1 MTERTKKLCPSHE
14 GGNNYWS
21 ASFSQRTR
29 LLYIPSRPTCNEMTM
44 TPDLLRNPTGA
55 MLGGGIRLLER
66 TESEIVVADPFTGD
80 VRNRVRASYPN
91 FSAALTTAGGLLLT
105 GLGDGTFVAYDDE
118 SLEPL
123 WKINVGVGINAPPMT
138 FETGGRQY
146 VAIMTGLSRVSKLRI
161 TLTPE
166 LREIRNQ
173 TMLFVFGL

>member
-1 MTERTKKLCPSHE
+1 
-14 GGNNYWS
+14 
-21 ASFSQRTR
+21 
-29 LLYIPSRPTCNEMTM
+29 MTM
-44 TPDLLRNPTGA
+44 TPDQLRNPTTGS

-66 TESEIVVADPFTGD
+66 TESEIVVADPFTGE
-80 VRNRVRASYPN
+80 VKNRVRVSYPN
-91 FSAALTTAGGLLLT
+91 FSAALTTAGGLLFT
-105 GLGDGTFVAYDDE
+105 GLGDGTFVAYDDV

-146 VAIMTGLSRVSKLRI
+146 LAIMTGLSRVSKLRI